1 MAQQNKENK
10 SNYFSH
16 DSNARNSDKLIRL
29 RMRWKAAGY
38 GVYFM
43 ILERLREEPNYMS
56 VKDYNMIAFDLR
68 EDASMIKSVVED
80 FGLFAFTEDG
90 KCFYSESFNRRM
102 AVKDEKA
109 RKQSEAGRK
118 AMQRRWGKTRAA
130 DAEVTINNEKVNGAA
145 EDKANGADEPNVQKC
160 ETNTTDEE
168 NGGNPAEN
176 GGGNNDVKVSE
187 TDSGCNLLISNLG
200 KNDNKK
206 RKEKESK
213 EKESKEIIKEKQK
226 QKEKNTHD
234 AKLDLKGEAENKA
247 NKPDEPNAPEMMKPA
262 EATLEEKCLRTFK
275 YFNEMTEYYKSEIK
289 PVRVFTEERR
299 RKLEVILRR
308 FTSKDLAHAM
318 RNAMTSDY
326 LNGKTKRRKIPA
338 DFDWIFDEKN
348 FIKIFEGSV

>member
-1 MAQQNKENK
+1 MTMAQQNKENK

-130 DAEVTINNEKVNGAA
+130 DAELKINNEKVNGEA
-145 EDKANGADEPNVQKC
+145 EDKANKPDEPNTPEVTRPK
-160 ETNTTDEE
+160 E
-168 NGGNPAEN
+168 NNGKPAENNGKPAEN
-176 GGGNNDVKVSE
+176 GGGNKDVKVSE

-213 EKESKEIIKEKQK
+213 ETIKEK

-234 AKLDLKGEAENKA
+234 AELGLNGEAENKA
-247 NKPDEPNAPEMMKPA
+247 NEPDEPNTPEVTRPK

-289 PVRVFTEERR
+289 PVKVFTEERR

>member
-145 EDKANGADEPNVQKC
+145 EDKANGADEPNTPKV
-160 ETNTTDEE
+160 TRPVE
-168 NGGNPAEN
+168 NDG
-176 GGGNNDVKVSE
+176 
-187 TDSGCNLLISNLG
+187 
-200 KNDNKK
+200 
-206 RKEKESK
+206 
-213 EKESKEIIKEKQK
+213 
-226 QKEKNTHD
+226 
-234 AKLDLKGEAENKA
+234 
-247 NKPDEPNAPEMMKPA
+247 KPA
-262 EATLEEKCLRTFK
+262 EKDRHELSFFEH
-275 YFNEMTEYYKSEIK
+275 
-289 PVRVFTEERR
+289 EER
-299 RKLEVILRR
+299 
-308 FTSKDLAHAM
+308 
-318 RNAMTSDY
+318 N
-326 LNGKTKRRKIPA
+326 
-338 DFDWIFDEKN
+338 
-348 FIKIFEGSV
+348 